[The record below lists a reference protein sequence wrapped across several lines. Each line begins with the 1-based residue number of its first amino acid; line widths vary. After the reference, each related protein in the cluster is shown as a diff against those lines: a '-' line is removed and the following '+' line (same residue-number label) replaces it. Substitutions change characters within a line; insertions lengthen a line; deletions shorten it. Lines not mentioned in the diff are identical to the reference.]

1 MHSMDRSK
9 LGTASFDECINAHL
23 HITPWLAIALPT
35 HIADS
40 IDRID
45 RGIHRSH
52 AFSDRRAQRIGL
64 EMRRT
69 MMRSTSLEEA
79 TQPKIRTQKLRL
91 AYRYSSALRTF

>member
-1 MHSMDRSK
+1 MDRLK
-9 LGTASFDECINAHL
+9 LGTASFDECISAHL
-23 HITPWLAIALPT
+23 HIIPWLAIALPT

-40 IDRID
+40 IARISH
-45 RGIHRSH
+45 GIHRSL

-79 TQPKIRTQKLRL
+79 TPPNIRTRKLRL
-91 AYRYSSALRTF
+91 ACRCRSALRTS